1 MKKLLTITLA
11 IFLTLSLQLGY
22 ANDASKYTD
31 INASIPLDPSI
42 KTGTLKN
49 GMKYFIK
56 QNKRPEKRMELRLA
70 VGVGSVDED
79 ADQKGLAHFVEHM
92 CFNGTKNFPKNELV
106 HFLEKTGVKFGAHL
120 NAYTSFEET
129 VYMLQLPTDDTKVM
143 KKGMQVMVD
152 WASGVTFADEEIDKE
167 RGVVREELRL
177 RSSGNARVFEKHA
190 PIIWNNAKH
199 AYHFPGGDTSIV
211 LNAPHETFRRFYRD
225 WYRPE
230 LMAIIAVGD
239 FKVDDIEDYVTDM
252 FGEIPAS
259 VNARPKADN
268 SMKSFPG
275 MKVSVQTDKE
285 LTYPYIALSYNHPMP
300 KRGSYKEYK
309 DNITEQ
315 MASGMLSLRLQEL
328 TQKANPPFAQAGG
341 SISNGLANVKSFDLQ
356 VVLKGDE
363 FAYGFASVLTELF
376 RAKNSGFTQT
386 ELDRVKKEILSSY
399 EEMNN
404 DRDKAPSAGYAMELV
419 RHYLNDESAPGMET
433 EFKLISKWMDEITLA
448 DVNKVLNTYVTKDN
462 ISIALSAPQQ
472 DGLEVPSAG
481 EIQEIYEDLST
492 QTFEAYV
499 DNTVNKPLFSREVTN
514 GKVVKETENKTL
526 GTMVWELSNG
536 AKVTIKKNDFKDQ
549 EILFRAYSMGGSSLC
564 SEADH
569 IHASTSD
576 EVIDNSGLSE
586 FKPTDLQKVLTGKN
600 AGVSPYISE
609 TSEGMNGNTTPKD
622 LETMLQMTNL
632 YFTEPRKDT
641 EAFQSF
647 ISKQTDMIKKSK
659 IEPEQIF
666 YDTIG
671 YAMGNYHPRR
681 KPVTEDTY
689 KAVNLDRAYDIYKE
703 RFANAG
709 DFNFYFVGNVDANTL
724 KPMVEKYIASLPSQK
739 SKENFK
745 DLNIEGLKGP
755 IRKTVYKGKEPKSSV
770 YLSVGGDFEFNAQNR
785 HYINSLVSVLNIRLR
800 EELREE
806 KGGVYGVGVYPQM
819 TKIPKPKY
827 SIIVNF
833 GCDPERVEEL
843 VSTVKDV
850 MKELQTTLPTDDNML
865 KTTETQKRSFESDI
879 KENRFWMN
887 NLVNYDMNG
896 ENANDMLKYND
907 LVTSLTKQDIQNTA
921 KKYLDSKKMIEFVL
935 MPDKK

>member
-1 MKKLLTITLA
+1 
-11 IFLTLSLQLGY
+11 
-22 ANDASKYTD
+22 
-31 INASIPLDPSI
+31 
-42 KTGTLKN
+42 
-49 GMKYFIK
+49 
-56 QNKRPEKRMELRLA
+56 
-70 VGVGSVDED
+70 
-79 ADQKGLAHFVEHM
+79 
-92 CFNGTKNFPKNELV
+92 
-106 HFLEKTGVKFGAHL
+106 
-120 NAYTSFEET
+120 
-129 VYMLQLPTDDTKVM
+129 
-143 KKGMQVMVD
+143 
-152 WASGVTFADEEIDKE
+152 
-167 RGVVREELRL
+167 
-177 RSSGNARVFEKHA
+177 
-190 PIIWNNAKH
+190 
-199 AYHFPGGDTSIV
+199 
-211 LNAPHETFRRFYRD
+211 
-225 WYRPE
+225 
-230 LMAIIAVGD
+230 
-239 FKVDDIEDYVTDM
+239 
-252 FGEIPAS
+252 
-259 VNARPKADN
+259 
-268 SMKSFPG
+268 
-275 MKVSVQTDKE
+275 
-285 LTYPYIALSYNHPMP
+285 
-300 KRGSYKEYK
+300 
-309 DNITEQ
+309 
-315 MASGMLSLRLQEL
+315 
-328 TQKANPPFAQAGG
+328 
-341 SISNGLANVKSFDLQ
+341 
-356 VVLKGDE
+356 
-363 FAYGFASVLTELF
+363 
-376 RAKNSGFTQT
+376 
-386 ELDRVKKEILSSY
+386 
-399 EEMNN
+399 
-404 DRDKAPSAGYAMELV
+404 
-419 RHYLNDESAPGMET
+419 
-433 EFKLISKWMDEITLA
+433 
-448 DVNKVLNTYVTKDN
+448 
-462 ISIALSAPQQ
+462 
-472 DGLEVPSAG
+472 
-481 EIQEIYEDLST
+481 
-492 QTFEAYV
+492 
-499 DNTVNKPLFSREVTN
+499 
-514 GKVVKETENKTL
+514 
-526 GTMVWELSNG
+526 
-536 AKVTIKKNDFKDQ
+536 
-549 EILFRAYSMGGSSLC
+549 
-564 SEADH
+564 
-569 IHASTSD
+569 
-576 EVIDNSGLSE
+576 
-586 FKPTDLQKVLTGKN
+586 
-600 AGVSPYISE
+600 
-609 TSEGMNGNTTPKD
+609 
-622 LETMLQMTNL
+622 L

-659 IEPEQIF
+659 IEPEQVF